1 MLKRQRQRQRE
12 TESQRDRVRETLFP
26 TEENEAQQIYKLFD
40 HTKVVSGQSTETA
53 IPESPGSFTFS
64 SASDPLC
71 HLHGLLL

>member
-1 MLKRQRQRQRE
+1 M
-12 TESQRDRVRETLFP
+12 
-26 TEENEAQQIYKLFD
+26 EENEAQQLYKLFD
-40 HTKVVSGQSTETA
+40 HTKVVSAQSTETA